1 MRVPD
6 DVVRSL
12 VAKAELLIADGQKPE
27 DWNAGLTQA
36 EAALLGLDL
45 LDARARCRKM
55 KEALKLLLAY
65 TEQVELLA
73 YDHGERAIK
82 HPVVQQANRALRGE
96 EAGE

>member
-1 MRVPD
+1 MRVSDEKVRDYLETWVDSD
-6 DVVRSL
+6 DQERMIGIR
-12 VAKAELLIADGQKPE
+12 AMR
-27 DWNAGLTQA
+27 
-36 EAALLGLDL
+36 DL

-73 YDHGERAIK
+73 YDHGERVIR

>member
-6 DVVRSL
+6 VVVRSL

-45 LDARARCRKM
+45 LDARARV
-55 KEALKLLLAY
+55 KELTNLIENAY
-65 TEQVELLA
+65 QN
-73 YDHGERAIK
+73 HGCTSGETYTPGCDFCSLR
-82 HPVVQQANRALRGE
+82 RALRRGE